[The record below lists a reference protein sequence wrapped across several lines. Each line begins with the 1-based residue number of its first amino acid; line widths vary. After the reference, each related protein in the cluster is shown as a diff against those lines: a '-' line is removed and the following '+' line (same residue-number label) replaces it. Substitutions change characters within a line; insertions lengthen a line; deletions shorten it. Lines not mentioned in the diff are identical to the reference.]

1 VTPPAIEA
9 VRSAPSPRLG
19 TPSDAHL
26 PSLLPIFF
34 LSGGAA
40 LVYQLCWQR
49 LLFASFGIDIESV
62 TIIVST
68 FMLGLGLGA
77 LAGGRL
83 ADRWPSRLVAI
94 FAVCELG
101 IGLFGLVSEPLI
113 RSVAAATVTSP
124 RATVAT
130 VNFALLL
137 MPTSLMGAT
146 LPLLVTHAT
155 LRTRSV
161 GTSIGRLYFAN
172 TLGAAVATL
181 SLAMF
186 GFGAL
191 DIRTLIRVAA
201 AINFIVAATVALRF
215 RGP

>member
-1 VTPPAIEA
+1 
-9 VRSAPSPRLG
+9 
-19 TPSDAHL
+19 
-26 PSLLPIFF
+26 
-34 LSGGAA
+34 
-40 LVYQLCWQR
+40 
-49 LLFASFGIDIESV
+49 
-62 TIIVST
+62 
-68 FMLGLGLGA
+68 MLGIGLGA

-113 RSVAAATVTSP
+113 RSVASATVTSP

-137 MPTSLMGAT
+137 VPTSLMGAT

-172 TLGAAVATL
+172 TLGAAVAAI
-181 SLAMF
+181 LAVF

-191 DIRTLIRVAA
+191 DVRTLIWVARPSISSSPQPSQYRSRA
-201 AINFIVAATVALRF
+201 VMARSFCLPAFGWSWLPEPQGRSCLSES
-215 RGP
+215 